1 MEGLADL
8 AFRRHHAQ
16 IVRYLSRRT
25 GDLDR
30 AEDLAQDVF
39 LDATVALSADG
50 FVPDSLPAWL
60 HTIAKRRFADD
71 ARRRRLP
78 LADSVWD
85 GSLDELSAADGDAD
99 DRGAV
104 IEAIMLLEPG
114 ERGVLVMRLLRG
126 CSFREIACALGIS
139 EAAAKMRFQRALAV
153 LRGRLEQQGVAP

>member
-1 MEGLADL
+1 VEGLAEL

-30 AEDLAQDVF
+30 AEDIAQDVF

-60 HTIAKRRFADD
+60 QTIAKRRFADD
-71 ARRRRLP
+71 ARRRRLR
-78 LADSVWD
+78 LADPAWD
-85 GSLDELSAADGDAD
+85 GSLDELSASDGDGD
-99 DRGAV
+99 DRRAV
-104 IEAIMLLEPG
+104 IEAIMLLNPG
-114 ERGVLVMRLLRG
+114 ERGVIVMRLIRG
-126 CSFREIACALGIS
+126 CSFKEIACSLEVS

-153 LRGRLEQQGVAP
+153 LRRNLEQHGVAP

>member
-78 LADSVWD
+78 LADPVWD
-85 GSLDELSAADGDAD
+85 GSLDELPAADGDAD

-104 IEAIMLLEPG
+104 IEAIMMLERS
-114 ERGVLVMRLLRG
+114 ERGVIMMRLLRG
-126 CSFREIACALGIS
+126 YSFREIASSLEVT
-139 EAAAKMRFQRALAV
+139 EAAAKMRFQRALAA
-153 LRGRLEQQGVAP
+153 LRRDLEQQGIAP

>member
-50 FVPDSLPAWL
+50 FVPGSLLAWL

-71 ARRRRLP
+71 ARRRRLR
-78 LADSVWD
+78 LADPAWD
-85 GSLDELSAADGDAD
+85 GSLDELSASDGDGD
-99 DRGAV
+99 DRVAV
-104 IEAIMLLEPG
+104 IESIMLLDPG
-114 ERGVLVMRLLRG
+114 ERGVIVMRLIRG
-126 CSFREIACALGIS
+126 CSFREIACSLEVT

-153 LRGRLEQQGVAP
+153 LRRNLEQQGVAP